1 MLFKIKTEYNQKA
14 LSAMAKGLR
23 KTVRK
28 KHSRRSHIL
37 GWIVAV
43 LGLLLSLPSGD
54 HFDLSFKTIITWVAV
69 AVIIVA
75 MLREDA
81 INGSFARK
89 RMLPQLLTSTVEFTE
104 NGYHSVTEV
113 GNSDFRY
120 DTIVALAE
128 TDRYFVFIFSKSHA
142 QVYDKTGF
150 EIGTAEDF
158 RTFIQEI
165 TALKLQRI

>member
-54 HFDLSFKTIITWVAV
+54 HFDLSFKTIITWLAV

-75 MLREDA
+75 ILWEDA
-81 INGSFARK
+81 INGYFAGK

-150 EIGTAEDF
+150 EIGTEEDF
-158 RTFIQEI
+158 RTFIQET
-165 TALKLQRI
+165 TALKLQKI

>member
-1 MLFKIKTEYNQKA
+1 
-14 LSAMAKGLR
+14 MAKGLR

-69 AVIIVA
+69 AVIVVA
-75 MLREDA
+75 MLWEDA
-81 INGSFARK
+81 INGYIARK
-89 RMLPQLLTSTVEFTE
+89 RMLPQLLTSTVEFAE

-128 TDRYFVFIFSKSHA
+128 TDRYFVFILSKSHA

-150 EIGTAEDF
+150 EIGTEEDF
-158 RTFIQEI
+158 RAFIQET
-165 TALKLQRI
+165 TALKLQKI

>member
-1 MLFKIKTEYNQKA
+1 
-14 LSAMAKGLR
+14 MAKILR

-28 KHSRRSHIL
+28 KQSRRSHIF

-43 LGLLLSLPSGD
+43 LGLLLSLPNGD

-69 AVIIVA
+69 SVIIAA
-75 MLREDA
+75 MLWEDA
-81 INGSFARK
+81 INGYFARK
-89 RMLPQLLTSTVEFTE
+89 RMMPQLLTSTVEFTE

-120 DTIVALAE
+120 DTIVAIAE
-128 TDRYFVFIFSKSHA
+128 TDAYFIFIFSKSHA
-142 QVYDKTGF
+142 QVYDKNGF
-150 EIGTAEDF
+150 EIGTEEDF

-165 TALKLQRI
+165 TALKLQKF